1 MGKGCAVTAGFLAPY
16 VTDGRGCLVS
26 GLRVKFLEIRKVR
39 VVRVFVAGG
48 TGVIGR
54 RLVPQLVARGHQVTA
69 TTASTA
75 KLGLLEQLG
84 ADGVVMDG
92 LDAVSVG
99 EAVAAARPDAIVH
112 QMTALSAA
120 HAGKP
125 NLRKPDRFF
134 ATTIRLRSE
143 GTDHL
148 LAAAEATGV
157 SHVVAQSFGAF
168 NGIREGGWVKTEE
181 DPVDPGP
188 PSAPEGAEALRHLE
202 DVVVRAGGAVLRYG
216 GLYGPGATDDQVK
229 FVRKRLFPLVGG
241 GTGYFSWVHV
251 DDAASATVLA
261 VEQKATGVFNIV
273 DDEPAPVSE
282 WLPYLAAC
290 AGAKSPR
297 RVPRWLARLLAGEMV
312 AGMMTEG
319 RGFSNA
325 KAKREL
331 GWQLRYPSWRQGFKE
346 ELT

>member
-1 MGKGCAVTAGFLAPY
+1 MF
-16 VTDGRGCLVS
+16 
-26 GLRVKFLEIRKVR
+26 
-39 VVRVFVAGG
+39 VRVFVAGG
-48 TGVIGR
+48 AGALGR

-69 TTASTA
+69 TTTSAA
-75 KLGLLEQLG
+75 KLGLLEGLG
-84 ADGVVMDG
+84 ADGAVMDG

-125 NLRKPDRFF
+125 DLKHADRFF
-134 ATTIRLRSE
+134 AATIRLRSE

-181 DPVDPGP
+181 DPMDPGP
-188 PSAPEGAEALRHLE
+188 ASARKGAEALHHLE
-202 DVVVRAGGAVLRYG
+202 DVVLKAGGAALRYG
-216 GLYGPGATDDQVK
+216 SLYGPGAIDDWVEL
-229 FVRKRLFPLVGG
+229 VRKRKFPLVGG
-241 GTGYFSWVHV
+241 GTGYMSWVHL

-261 VEQKATGVFNIV
+261 VEQHAKGVFDIV
-273 DDEPAPVSE
+273 DDEPAPASE
-282 WLPYLAAC
+282 WLPYLAGC
-290 AGAKSPR
+290 AGAR
-297 RVPRWLARLLAGEMV
+297 RPIRIPKWLARLLAGDMAV
-312 AGMMTEG
+312 IMMTEG

-331 GWQLRYPSWRQGFKE
+331 GWSLRYASWRQGFKA
-346 ELT
+346 ELA

>member
-1 MGKGCAVTAGFLAPY
+1 MVM
-16 VTDGRGCLVS
+16 
-26 GLRVKFLEIRKVR
+26 
-39 VVRVFVAGG
+39 RVFVAGG

-69 TTASTA
+69 TTTSAA

-99 EAVAAARPDAIVH
+99 EAVAAAAPDAIVH
-112 QMTALSAA
+112 QMTGLSEA
-120 HAGKP
+120 HAGQP

-134 ATTIRLRSE
+134 AITNRLRTE

-157 SHVVAQSFGAF
+157 SHVVAQSFAPSSTAPGRAD
-168 NGIREGGWVKTEE
+168 GSRPRRTRWSGQRQREVTKAI
-181 DPVDPGP
+181 D
-188 PSAPEGAEALRHLE
+188 HLE
-202 DVVVRAGGAVLRYG
+202 DVVVKAGGAVLRYG
-216 GLYGPGATDDQVK
+216 SLYGPGATDDQVK
-229 FVRKRLFPLVGG
+229 LVRKRLFPLVGG
-241 GTGYFSWVHV
+241 GTGYFSWVHL

-261 VEQKATGVFNIV
+261 VEQRAKGVFNIV

-290 AGAKSPR
+290 AGAKPPR
-297 RVPRWLARLLAGEMV
+297 RLPKWLARLLAGEMV
-312 AGMMTEG
+312 VGMMTEG

-331 GWQLRYPSWRQGFKE
+331 GWELRYPSWRQGFKE
-346 ELT
+346 ELA

>member
-1 MGKGCAVTAGFLAPY
+1 MAM
-16 VTDGRGCLVS
+16 
-26 GLRVKFLEIRKVR
+26 
-39 VVRVFVAGG
+39 RVFVAGG
-48 TGVIGR
+48 SGALGR

-69 TTASTA
+69 TATGPA
-75 KLGLLEQLG
+75 KLSLLAQLG
-84 ADGVVMDG
+84 AEAVVMDG

-99 EAVAAARPDAIVH
+99 EAVATARPDVIVH

-125 NLRKPDRFF
+125 DLKHADRFF
-134 ATTIRLRSE
+134 AATIRLRTE

-188 PSAPEGAEALRHLE
+188 ANARQGAEALRHLE
-202 DVVVRAGGAVLRYG
+202 DAVAEAGGAVLRYG
-216 GLYGPGATDDQVK
+216 SFYGPGATDDWVK
-229 FVRKRLFPLVGG
+229 LVRKRQFPLVGG
-241 GTGYFSWVHV
+241 GAGYISWVHL

-261 VEQKATGVFNIV
+261 LEQKATGVFNIV

-290 AGAKSPR
+290 AGAKRPI
-297 RVPRWLARLLAGEMV
+297 RVPKWVARRLGGDMV
-312 AGMMTEG
+312 VIMMTEG
-319 RGFSNA
+319 RGFSNV

-331 GWQLRYPSWRQGFKE
+331 GWKLRYPSWRQGFKE
-346 ELT
+346 ELA